1 MKQLE
6 SRETKWWWPIKQKA
20 WLILACVA
28 VVVSGFAILPFVLD
42 PIFDSHALV
51 EVRVANAQRE
61 SNSFS
66 NAEEQRR
73 SLMRTQ
79 QALVNGLS
87 SVEDLRPY
95 TYVELV
101 PDTQLL
107 AIHFQAP
114 RADIARDGANTV
126 AEAFVRQSG
135 QRRDMEVAE
144 AANRLAREIASISG
158 ATVFQVPEILD
169 MRSAPLTGAEEP
181 GSLSLGDNKP
191 GGAGLSAFRSGALH
205 AALDS
210 QLEAGLV
217 TQLLASYEDAMSR
230 VVHTRI
236 LSDAILPNESI
247 SRINPL
253 LVLLAC
259 LLAVVLPAAYFVMRN
274 QLRTSLDYVS
284 DVNRVL
290 GYPCLG
296 SLPTCNAN
304 SMEEFVQNSHYR
316 AAFGHVMADLR
327 LRWPVRNELEQ
338 FSSGRVIMISSACSG
353 EGKTSVAV
361 SLAQILSKNGSV
373 LVINTNMH
381 TSSKLFGMG
390 SGAAGL
396 SHLIAGAAQ
405 MRDCIHRAPKH
416 PIDVIPTGVLPRN
429 PADLLSTPRL
439 RQIMA
444 TLRRRYETII
454 LDTPS
459 FSESTD
465 GFLLAEHSDE
475 VIYIVAKG
483 SSLAD
488 EARSNLRDLEKRG
501 VQVSGVIMND
511 CNQRMSDERA
521 SLRVAI

>member
-42 PIFDSHALV
+42 PLFDSHALV
-51 EVRVANAQRE
+51 EVRIANAQRG
-61 SNSFS
+61 SNNVST
-66 NAEEQRR
+66 AEEQRR
-73 SLMRTQ
+73 VLMRTQ
-79 QALVNGLS
+79 QALLSGLS
-87 SVEDLRPY
+87 TVEDLRPY
-95 TYVELV
+95 THVELV

-126 AEAFVRQSG
+126 AEAFVRQSD
-135 QRRDMEVAE
+135 QRRDKEVAE

-169 MRSAPLTGAEEP
+169 MRSAPRKGADEP
-181 GSLSLGDNKP
+181 ETLGLGDNKQ

-217 TQLLASYEDAMSR
+217 TQLLASYENAMSG

-236 LSDAILPNESI
+236 LSPAILPNESI

-253 LVLLAC
+253 FVLLAC

-274 QLRTSLDYVS
+274 QLRTSLDFVS
-284 DVNRVL
+284 DVKRVL

-296 SLPTCNAN
+296 SLPACDAT

-316 AAFGHVMADLR
+316 AAFSHVMADLR
-327 LRWPVRNELEQ
+327 LQWPVRNELEQ
-338 FSSGRVIMISSACSG
+338 FSSGRVIMVSSAGSG
-353 EGKTSVAV
+353 EGKTSVGV

-373 LVINTNMH
+373 LVINANMH
-381 TSSKLFGMG
+381 AARNLFGIG
-390 SGAAGL
+390 TGAAGL

-405 MRDCIHRAPKH
+405 MRDCIHRASKH
-416 PIDVIPTGVLPRN
+416 AIDVIPTGVLPRN

-459 FSESTD
+459 FSDSTD
-465 GFLLAEHSDE
+465 GLLLAEHSDE

-483 SSLAD
+483 SSLTD
-488 EARSNLRDLEKRG
+488 EVRSNLRDLEKRG

-521 SLRVAI
+521 SLRVAT